1 MGVASPGGRIQDKDF
16 TLWSDYLTS
25 AGIIDGALDL
35 PKLYTNE
42 FNGLATGTGAASGTA
57 GPGAATSN
65 TKGQP

>member
-1 MGVASPGGRIQDKDF
+1 VGVASPGGRIQDKDF
-16 TLWSDYLTS
+16 TRWSDYLTS

-42 FNGLATGTGAASGTA
+42 FNGLATGTANPS
-57 GPGAATSN
+57 GAATSN